1 MSFKRCDWKIV
12 TLVTD
17 PGGVKLYG
25 AYLAQYGH
33 GLQFWESPSES
44 TVSTKIPRVCRR
56 IWVLKSWRYALPSF
70 QALRLSIGA
79 CQRWVQ
85 ECIVGSGDSSGG
97 TYFMEHTHVQNIGS
111 TYCTVE
117 AVREGSGTRFLI
129 RSIYSGSTDRLWWL
143 MGKKLLMP
151 VNTPLTALRIV
162 GGVINKDLVP

>member
-117 AVREGSGTRFLI
+117 AVWRDLELDSWFDLSTR
-129 RSIYSGSTDRLWWL
+129 DRLIDCDDWWVRNCSCL
-143 MGKKLLMP
+143 STHLSQPSALLE
-151 VNTPLTALRIV
+151 A
-162 GGVINKDLVP
+162 